1 MTDSAAGGTSLAS
14 TAETE
19 SEADMPRTNPPAT
32 RADVWSAAG
41 AVILL
46 LVGAFYWTND
56 RIDSLDDEVDA
67 NARSLARIEGHLG
80 IGVPPKEGEETE

>member
-19 SEADMPRTNPPAT
+19 SETVMPKTNPPAT

-67 NARSLARIEGHLG
+67 IARSLARIEGHLG
-80 IGVPPKEGEETE
+80 IGFPPKESEPTE